1 MTKAVFRK
9 KEGLYINFEVNGHAS
24 YADSGNDIV
33 CAGISTAVIMSI
45 NLLDKLIPDLFEV
58 IQYSKMSTYDISIVT
73 KIIDNLIETL
83 ESIQANYQNH
93 LKVKIEN

>member
-1 MTKAVFRK
+1 MDTQVMPILVMTLCVPVFP
-9 KEGLYINFEVNGHAS
+9 L
-24 YADSGNDIV
+24 
-33 CAGISTAVIMSI
+33 MSI

-58 IQYSKMSTYDISIVT
+58 IQDDAVGYICLKNIEYSKMSTYDISIVT